1 MKKILCYGDSNT
13 FGFNPKNG
21 GRYDKT
27 TRWSGILSD
36 LLKEKY
42 EVIEE
47 GMNNRTGF
55 FKNPEGLKQSG
66 GEYLSI
72 YLQNHKDID
81 ICILNL
87 GTNDAQIFYPLNNET
102 TQKGLQNLTS
112 AIKNINPRTKI
123 IIIPPVK
130 ITQDLLHSGFAVIF
144 NKNSIDFD
152 FETSFDLN
160 SFIGTNTDYKSLIT
174 SVLPYDEFKGYNL
187 NAMKHPSSYI
197 DALYILRENAEYPPH
212 LLSSEYMDAE
222 LNSGYFRE
230 ILESVE
236 ISIKYSGYIERE
248 RKLAE
253 KIMRLESLSI
263 PDDFDFDKVHS
274 LSIECRQKL
283 KKYAPK
289 TIAQASRIS
298 GVSPADISV
307 LLVYFGR

>member
-21 GRYDKT
+21 GRYDRT
-27 TRWSGILSD
+27 MRWSGILSD

-87 GTNDAQIFYPLNNET
+87 GTNDAQIFYPIDNET

-144 NKNSIDFD
+144 NKDSIKKIQNTFPAFEEFAKANNYYYFD
-152 FETSFDLN
+152 FNKFTS
-160 SFIGTNTDYKSLIT
+160 
-174 SVLPYDEFKGYNL
+174 
-187 NAMKHPSSYI
+187 PSQI
-197 DALYILRENAEYPPH
+197 DGIHYTE
-212 LLSSEYMDAE
+212 
-222 LNSGYFRE
+222 
-230 ILESVE
+230 ESHKV
-236 ISIKYSGYIERE
+236 IAT
-248 RKLAE
+248 KLAE
-253 KIMRLESLSI
+253 FICKI
-263 PDDFDFDKVHS
+263 
-274 LSIECRQKL
+274 
-283 KKYAPK
+283 
-289 TIAQASRIS
+289 
-298 GVSPADISV
+298 
-307 LLVYFGR
+307 

>member
-87 GTNDAQIFYPLNNET
+87 GTNDAQIFYPIDNET

-144 NKNSIDFD
+144 NKDSIKKIQNTFPAFEEFAKANNYYYFD
-152 FETSFDLN
+152 FNKFTS
-160 SFIGTNTDYKSLIT
+160 
-174 SVLPYDEFKGYNL
+174 
-187 NAMKHPSSYI
+187 PSQI
-197 DALYILRENAEYPPH
+197 DGIHYTE
-212 LLSSEYMDAE
+212 
-222 LNSGYFRE
+222 
-230 ILESVE
+230 ESHKV
-236 ISIKYSGYIERE
+236 IAT
-248 RKLAE
+248 KLAE
-253 KIMRLESLSI
+253 FISKI
-263 PDDFDFDKVHS
+263 
-274 LSIECRQKL
+274 
-283 KKYAPK
+283 
-289 TIAQASRIS
+289 
-298 GVSPADISV
+298 
-307 LLVYFGR
+307 